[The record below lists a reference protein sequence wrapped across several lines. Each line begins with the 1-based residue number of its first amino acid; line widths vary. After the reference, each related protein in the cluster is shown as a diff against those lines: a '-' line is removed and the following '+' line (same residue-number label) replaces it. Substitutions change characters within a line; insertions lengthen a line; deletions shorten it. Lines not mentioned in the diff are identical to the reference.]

1 MHIKDLKEMAEI
13 EGRISERNFPSL
25 EFLGPT
31 IWQLRDK
38 PYYQSILPPDI
49 SEPHPHPPR
58 SFYCGS
64 VLPLISL

>member
-1 MHIKDLKEMAEI
+1 MHSKGLKGLTEI

-38 PYYQSILPPDI
+38 PYGQSIFQLMSQNLTPTPQA
-49 SEPHPHPPR
+49 
-58 SFYCGS
+58 CA
-64 VLPLISL
+64 VSLSSR

>member
-1 MHIKDLKEMAEI
+1 MHIKDLKGMAEI

-25 EFLGPT
+25 EFLGPR
-31 IWQLRDK
+31 QFRDK
-38 PYYQSILPPDI
+38 PYCQSILPPDI

-58 SFYCGS
+58 SFNCGS